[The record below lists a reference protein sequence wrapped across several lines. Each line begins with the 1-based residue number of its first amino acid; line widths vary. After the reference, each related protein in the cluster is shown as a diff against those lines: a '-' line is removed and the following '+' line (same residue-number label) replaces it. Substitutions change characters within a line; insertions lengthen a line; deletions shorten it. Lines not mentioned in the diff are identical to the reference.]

1 MLIVYYRG
9 NRSPAAS
16 HSQAGFTLVELL
28 ATTAIIG
35 ILAALILLVATRVRV
50 AAYRSASA
58 GNLRQ
63 WGSTMLLYQADN
75 RGHLPV
81 EGNYQGNIPG
91 TEAEDFAWW
100 QQVGHVINTKAWYNV
115 LPPYAGESALRD
127 LMPGSTYEEKR
138 QHVRDFRQSLF
149 YAPGSELRDIAVTG
163 ASSSNRVPLGYFIN
177 SQLYNID
184 AATFTGTSSSR
195 LRSEGLPYN
204 LIPFPG
210 KVAFMAEARVSN
222 DELVIGYDKGGGDV
236 FRARGQGGHVAS
248 RYGGRTSIVFF
259 DGSVRTYDSRTVK
272 ASSTSLG
279 IVWNPWTP

>member
-1 MLIVYYRG
+1 MRTVYYRS
-9 NRSPAAS
+9 NPSPSARHAR
-16 HSQAGFTLVELL
+16 AGFTLVELL
-28 ATTAIIG
+28 VTIAIIG
-35 ILAALILLVATRVRV
+35 VLIALILLAVSRVRI

-58 GNLRQ
+58 SNLRQ

-91 TEAEDFAWW
+91 TDAADFAWW
-100 QQVGHVINTKAWYNV
+100 HQVDHVINAKAWYNV

-127 LMPGSTYEEKR
+127 LLPGSSAEEKR
-138 QHVRDFRQSLF
+138 QHIRDFRQSLF
-149 YAPGSELRDIAVTG
+149 YAPGAELRDIAATETL
-163 ASSSNRVPLGYFIN
+163 SSNRVPLGYFIN
-177 SQLYNID
+177 SQLYNNE

-222 DELVIGYDKGGGDV
+222 DERVTGYDTGGSDV